1 MDVFSHGLW
10 GGLFFGRRKKYYR
23 FAFVFGLLPDLIPLL
38 PYTVIG
44 LISGWVNLRGGTL
57 TVIPQWVYFL
67 YNMSHSFV
75 VAGTLLI
82 IIRLIWGKELA
93 FGFLAWPLHIAY
105 DIPTHSADYFPT
117 KFLYPLSDIHFNG
130 VNWSHPLIMLINYF
144 VLCTS
149 YSALLYFHWKKSQ
162 KKINWKPLQ

>member
-93 FGFLAWPLHIAY
+93 FGFLAWP
-105 DIPTHSADYFPT
+105 
-117 KFLYPLSDIHFNG
+117 
-130 VNWSHPLIMLINYF
+130 
-144 VLCTS
+144 CT
-149 YSALLYFHWKKSQ
+149 
-162 KKINWKPLQ
+162 